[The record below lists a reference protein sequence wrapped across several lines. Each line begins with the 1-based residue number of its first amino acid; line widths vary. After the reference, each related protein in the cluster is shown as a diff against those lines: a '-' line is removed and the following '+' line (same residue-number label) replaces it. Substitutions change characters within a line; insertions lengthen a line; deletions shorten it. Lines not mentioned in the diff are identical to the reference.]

1 MIKSMNLLLLAG
13 SLAATSA
20 LMAAEP
26 LTDREIDRLIG
37 RMTLEEKARL
47 LVGAPGCEDSLSHR
61 TEGAAGWTCALPELG
76 IPSINLADGPVGVRI
91 DPVPSAVAQVVYDEA
106 GVPVAT
112 LAGETVEGAPTRY
125 CTCFPSTTA
134 LAATWDS
141 GAARLQGEAM
151 GREARAYGID
161 VILTPGINIMRNPLC
176 GRNFEYY
183 SEDPLLTGHLA
194 AAVIEGIQSQ
204 GVGTSLKHFV
214 ANNQQTGKKV
224 NDARMTQ
231 RALREIYLRAFEYC
245 VRKAKPWSV
254 MGSYNRIAGEYTQT
268 NRELMIDLLRDEWGF
283 DGLVL
288 TDWTVRRPTAG
299 LLEARSALIM
309 PGDEEIV
316 REIVEAVQSGA
327 VRESVLDACV
337 RDVLRVVF
345 RSLTAQGWSP
355 STPDLGAHAAL
366 SREIADESMVLLKN
380 TGETLPL
387 KTPQR
392 IALFGATAYKSIAGG
407 TGSSNVNKAYV
418 RDIYDGLRDAGFT
431 LDERLRSLYEKY
443 VAYQNEALDRY
454 PDCPAWQKIS
464 YHRTVLPEMDLS
476 GNPELID
483 RQVGACDAAVVV
495 LGRGSGETSDR
506 VVEGDFNLT
515 AAERFLL
522 ERVAEACRRAGKRM
536 VVVMNVCG
544 VVETASWR
552 ELPDAILLA
561 WFPGQECGDAVADL
575 LTGRVS
581 PSGRLPMTF
590 PLCYEDLPSSKNY
603 PHVGQTEG
611 RNFDYTLYE
620 EDIWVGYR
628 YFTTARREVAYP
640 FGYGLSYTS
649 FAYEDPEIRRRGQG
663 WELSVTVRN
672 TGRRAGREVVQLYV
686 EAPEAGYAKP
696 EAELRAFAK
705 TGVLQPGGEERVT
718 LRFTDY
724 DLASFDQARSQW
736 RTDRGAYVARLGR
749 SAEETILTVPFRSG
763 AARSWRVRNL
773 LAPAGPITPM
783 QVERAR

>member
-91 DPVPSAVAQVVYDEA
+91 DPVPSAAAQVVYDEA

-380 TGETLPL
+380 KNATLPL

-418 RDIYDGLRDAGFT
+418 RDICDGLRDAGFT

-454 PDCPAWQKIS
+454 PDCPAWQKVS

-483 RQVGACDAAVVV
+483 RQVGACDVALVV

-515 AAERFLL
+515 TAERFLL

-763 AARSWRVRNL
+763 AARSWRVRDL

>member
-91 DPVPSAVAQVVYDEA
+91 DPVPSAAAQVVYDEA

-112 LAGETVEGAPTRY
+112 LAGETVEGPPPRY

-387 KTPQR
+387 KTQQR

-418 RDIYDGLRDAGFT
+418 RDICDGLRDAGFT

-454 PDCPAWQKIS
+454 PDCPAWQKVS

-483 RQVGACDAAVVV
+483 RQVGACDVALVV

-515 AAERFLL
+515 TAERFLL

-581 PSGRLPMTF
+581 PSPAD
-590 PLCYEDLPSSKNY
+590 DLP
-603 PHVGQTEG
+603 
-611 RNFDYTLYE
+611 
-620 EDIWVGYR
+620 
-628 YFTTARREVAYP
+628 
-640 FGYGLSYTS
+640 
-649 FAYEDPEIRRRGQG
+649 
-663 WELSVTVRN
+663 
-672 TGRRAGREVVQLYV
+672 VVL
-686 EAPEAGYAKP
+686 
-696 EAELRAFAK
+696 
-705 TGVLQPGGEERVT
+705 
-718 LRFTDY
+718 
-724 DLASFDQARSQW
+724 
-736 RTDRGAYVARLGR
+736 
-749 SAEETILTVPFRSG
+749 
-763 AARSWRVRNL
+763 
-773 LAPAGPITPM
+773 
-783 QVERAR
+783 